1 MFGLGLAEILVLG
14 VIALP
19 WLPWVLCRLILG

>member
-14 VIALP
+14 TIALP
-19 WLPWVLCRLILG
+19 WLPWLLGLLIVG